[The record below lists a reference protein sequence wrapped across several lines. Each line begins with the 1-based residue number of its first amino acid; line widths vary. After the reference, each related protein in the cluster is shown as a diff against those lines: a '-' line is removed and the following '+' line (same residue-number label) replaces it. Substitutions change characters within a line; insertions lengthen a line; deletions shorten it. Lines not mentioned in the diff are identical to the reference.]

1 MPSLRRIRVRL
12 APQFLNL
19 GVAKSDV
26 PNERCLPPRQLLSGV
41 HVHGGKHERSI
52 EVFDCVV
59 DGLAYTVTIYEQDG
73 AFFADINVVEGAMDV
88 NAVYFG
94 DDDFSGPSAGLRG
107 PLNMNGAGSRFEGEH
122 VQWDDAIALSSPGLG
137 REGADKET
145 YISEGETLS
154 IPLSIES
161 LDDIEY
167 FGVRATSTTNAE
179 GSIKG
184 VSGDAEFH
192 EEPDE
197 RDEPDEPQDPTF
209 DKVFFTYDLDGFNN
223 PASGFAIEAEEPDP
237 NPFNLPALPEGT
249 EPTFENYVSYFEEI
263 GGDFGEI
270 ETVILYETDDDSVPQ
285 ELFRLDAPEEGF
297 ADADAL
303 LDAFDEALDELEA
316 GSDHESSE
324 ALDLMAAIS
333 LAADS
338 EDEMPAAEDDLDEE
352 PELVL

>member
-1 MPSLRRIRVRL
+1 M
-12 APQFLNL
+12 
-19 GVAKSDV
+19 SD
-26 PNERCLPPRQLLSGV
+26 QS
-41 HVHGGKHERSI
+41 KI
-52 EVFDCVV
+52 FDYVV

-73 AFFADINVVEGAMDV
+73 AFFADISVVEGAMDV

-94 DDDFSGPSAGLRG
+94 DDDFSGSSAGLRG
-107 PLNMNGAGSRFEGEH
+107 PLNMNGEGSRYEGET
-122 VQWDDAIALSSPGLG
+122 VQWDDAIALSQPGLG
-137 REGADKET
+137 REGTDKET

-184 VSGDAEFH
+184 VSGDPELH
-192 EEPDE
+192 EEPDQP
-197 RDEPDEPQDPTF
+197 DEPDEPEDPTF
-209 DKVFFTYDLDGFNN
+209 DKVFFTYDLNEFDD
-223 PASGFAIEAEEPDP
+223 PVSGFAIEAEEPDP

-270 ETVILYETDDDSVPQ
+270 ETVIFYENDENSVPQ

-297 ADADAL
+297 ADAESL
-303 LDAFDEALDELEA
+303 LDAFDEALDDLEA
-316 GSDHESSE
+316 GSDDESSE
-324 ALDLMAAIS
+324 ALELMAAIS
-333 LAADS
+333 LEPELENEMPAS
-338 EDEMPAAEDDLDEE
+338 EDEPDEE